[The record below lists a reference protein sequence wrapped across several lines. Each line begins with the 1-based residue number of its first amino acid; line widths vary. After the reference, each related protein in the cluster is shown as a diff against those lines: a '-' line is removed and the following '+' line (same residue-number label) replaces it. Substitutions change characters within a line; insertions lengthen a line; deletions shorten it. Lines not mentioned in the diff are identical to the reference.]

1 MLLGRA
7 HEGAGKKL
15 REVARA
21 LYTPDPTEEEAA
33 GLGLTVEEASGPP
46 VEIWPP
52 NVVPFNVFNSLCT
65 QWRMGSSGPVGLDY
79 NVLFH
84 KLDRMKLPAD
94 EYERIERDVRVMEDE
109 ALTVIWKR
117 DK

>member
-1 MLLGRA
+1 MS
-7 HEGAGKKL
+7 
-15 REVARA
+15 
-21 LYTPDPTEEEAA
+21 
-33 GLGLTVEEASGPP
+33 LGLTVEEATGPP

-52 NVVPFNVFNSLCT
+52 NMVPCNVFMDLCT

-84 KLDRMKLPAD
+84 KLDRMKLD
-94 EYERIERDVRVMEDE
+94 HEEYDRIERCVRVMEDE
-109 ALTVIWKR
+109 ALTVLWNR